1 MNIKDWWDLKIEKP
15 IPIVKKKKPAKVIAE
30 KAVRPIVK
38 ERVVREKKTRINKEN
53 NSYRQFNIRKNK

>member
-15 IPIVKKKKPAKVIAE
+15 LPVVKKKKPAKVIAE

-38 ERVVREKKTRINKEN
+38 ERVVKEKKPRVNKED
-53 NSYRQFNIRKNK
+53 NSYRQFNIRKKK